1 MTDNLFFA
9 QSEKYLAPAVELN
22 KLAIKN
28 TEKLVKMQ
36 IANLQSYS
44 KLGIDSWKAALDV
57 KDAESFQAYAEK
69 QREVM
74 QDAAKKVAEDVKAVA
89 ELGNVYTSEARKI
102 WQDSVSEVSKKA
114 A

>member
-9 QSEKYLAPAVELN
+9 QSEKYMAPAIELN

-36 IANLQSYS
+36 VANLQSYS
-44 KLGIDSWKAALDV
+44 KLGMDSWKAALDV

-69 QREVM
+69 QRQVM
-74 QDAAKKVAEDVKAVA
+74 QDTAKKVAEDAKIVA
-89 ELGNVYTSEARKI
+89 ELSNGYASEARKI
-102 WQDSVSEVSKKA
+102 FQDSVNEVSKK
-114 A
+114 